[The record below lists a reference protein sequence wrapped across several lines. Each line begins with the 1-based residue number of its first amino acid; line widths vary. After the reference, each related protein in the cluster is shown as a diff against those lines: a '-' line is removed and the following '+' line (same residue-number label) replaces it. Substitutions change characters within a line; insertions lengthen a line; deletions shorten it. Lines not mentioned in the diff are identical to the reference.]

1 MAMIRKLPVIGVP
14 IGDPA
19 GIGPEIAIKA
29 ALMEEVQSVAHV
41 VLIGQKDVFWQAREQ
56 FSFDYSGLDL
66 HFVEGPGMNGFEFG
80 KIQANCG
87 RAAYD
92 CIRESAKLALDSRI
106 DAIATTP
113 INKES
118 LRAAKID
125 AIGHTELFSE
135 FTGTKNLMTLFQT
148 NQLRVF
154 FLTRHL
160 SLLDA
165 CKAIRYQTVLD
176 GIVDTAESMFL
187 LGMRESRKTDR
198 TADSLPFAVAGLNP
212 HNGEHGL
219 FGTEEEEFIRPAVT
233 KAQEMGIP
241 VVGPIPAD
249 SVFYQA
255 RTGKYSAVLS
265 LYHDQ
270 GHIATKT
277 YDFDRTISLT
287 LGMPFLRTSVDH
299 GTAFDLAGKGTAQH
313 VSMEHA
319 IRIAADYATIYKNNY
334 PAFIRGRSTG
344 KV

>member
-1 MAMIRKLPVIGVP
+1 MNKNLPVIGVP
-14 IGDPA
+14 LGDPA

-29 ALMEEVQSVAHV
+29 AMMDIVRSVAHV
-41 VLIGQKDVFWQAREQ
+41 VLIGSKDVFWQARDH
-56 FSFDYSGLDL
+56 FAFDYSSLDL
-66 HFVEGPGMNGFEFG
+66 HFVEGPAMMEYEYG
-80 KIQANCG
+80 KIQGDCG
-87 RAAYD
+87 RAAYLA
-92 CIRESAKLALDSRI
+92 IKESALLASSGKI

-118 LRAAKID
+118 LRAAQID
-125 AIGHTELFSE
+125 TIGHTELLGE

-165 CKAIRYQTVLD
+165 CKAIRYQTVLN
-176 GIVDTAESMFL
+176 GIIDTDESMAL
-187 LGMRESRKTDR
+187 LGMKDADTSKSTQGSR
-198 TADSLPFAVAGLNP
+198 SFAVAGLNP

-219 FGTEEEEFIRPAVT
+219 FGSEEEEYIRPAVN
-233 KAQEMGIP
+233 KAQEMGIQ

-299 GTAFDLAGKGTAQH
+299 GTAFDIAGKGIAQH
-313 VSMEHA
+313 VSMEQA
-319 IRIAADYATIYKNNY
+319 ICIAAEYAVNYKNNY
-334 PAFIRGRSTG
+334 PAFIRNRSTFHS
-344 KV
+344 